1 MPHVVYTTITLGNNN
16 YANDNHNIHK
26 SVGLT
31 NSSQSQ
37 SYNLIAQTVP
47 TNMNNSM
54 VGVGL
59 GNNGEISIINQ
70 SEDQIAYP
78 QTFNNIYLK

>member
-1 MPHVVYTTITLGNNN
+1 MPHVVYTTVTLGNS
-16 YANDNHNIHK
+16 NDNHNNHVHK
-26 SVGLT
+26 SIGLT

-70 SEDQIAYP
+70 SEDQIAFP